1 MATDAIVNKI
11 ARDFKANI
19 NGNTKIRSLQ
29 KKLRNS
35 TATYKD
41 ANKYAMEVSTAL
53 NNALAANLADDALT
67 VAEYR
72 AVVSEVLPSGLE
84 ATYGTVSN
92 YTKEVQT
99 ILNKKAGINLKALV
113 SKVDAGAINLTTKNA
128 VQAAAYSEAA
138 GVINHDTM
146 NFAQNITARMMKDN
160 AGFQKNVGYDVQI
173 TRIYDD
179 IGLRNR
185 TIECEFCTQRAGE
198 FDYDTALEQ
207 GVFARHPGCQCTII
221 YNVNK
226 GPELQTEWE
235 HNVWD
240 NL

>member
-67 VAEYR
+67 AAEYR
-72 AVVSEVLPSGLE
+72 AVVAEVLPSGLE

-99 ILNKKAGINLKALV
+99 ILNKKAEINLKAIV
-113 SKVDAGAINLTTKNA
+113 SKIDAGAVTLTTKNA

-138 GVINHDTM
+138 GIINHDTM

-160 AGFQKNVGYDVQI
+160 AGFQKNVGYDVKV

-179 IGLRNR
+179 VGLRNR
-185 TIECEFCTQRAGE
+185 TQPCQFCEERAGE
-198 FDYDTALEQ
+198 WDYKDALEL
-207 GVFARHPGCQCTII
+207 GVFARHPGCGCTII
-221 YNVNK
+221 YTAEK
-226 GPELQTEWE
+226 GPQLQTEWE
-235 HNVWD
+235 HNVWE

>member
-67 VAEYR
+67 AAEYR
-72 AVVSEVLPSGLE
+72 AVVAEVLPSGLE
-84 ATYGTVSN
+84 ATYGTVTN
-92 YTKEVQT
+92 YTKSVQT
-99 ILNKKAGINLKALV
+99 ILNKKAEINLKAV
-113 SKVDAGAINLTTKNA
+113 VAKIDVGAINLTTKNA
-128 VQAAAYSEAA
+128 VQAAAYSEAS
-138 GVINHDTM
+138 GMINHDTM

-160 AGFQKNVGYDVQI
+160 AGFQKNVGYDVKVE
-173 TRIYDD
+173 RVYDD
-179 IGLRNR
+179 VGLRNG
-185 TIECEFCTQRAGE
+185 TQECKFCKEREGE
-198 FDYDTALEQ
+198 WDYKDALEL
-207 GVFARHPGCQCTII
+207 GVFARHPGCGCTII
-221 YNVNK
+221 YTAEK
-226 GPELQTEWE
+226 GPQLQTEWE
-235 HNVWD
+235 HNVWED
-240 NL
+240 L